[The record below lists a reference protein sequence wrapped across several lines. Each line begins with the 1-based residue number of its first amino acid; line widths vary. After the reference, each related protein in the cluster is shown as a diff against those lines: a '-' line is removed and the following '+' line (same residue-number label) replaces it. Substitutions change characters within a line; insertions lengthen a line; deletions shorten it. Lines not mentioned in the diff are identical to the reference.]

1 MRIYMKKVL
10 AVLPAVALALT
21 ACVSSTDDSNATASP
36 TQPQLPTDYIISE
49 MGEYSYAADGT
60 LEITKATCTDYAN
73 EAVWKKTTQVG
84 SLTDAGNGKAQM
96 DLGDGAGKDTY
107 EFTVAAGEQ
116 FPEGNFYKSSTL
128 NDPLIWGVVLE
139 DPYYSEAVFIN
150 TDCIF
155 QNFGEMQETLALIAK
170 VPKSSINM
178 SCKTLS
184 IEGLEMTYVSH
195 TQGSIEYTVSYGGVT
210 SNVKQAFRYAFVE
223 NDCKKAFKD
232 YQQEYENGETQ
243 EFFNFDL
250 YDQDISASAEF
261 VDLITNFH
269 NRTGLAK
276 SAETPTMTEKQIKD
290 IFRAIG
296 SKLRHGK

>member
-1 MRIYMKKVL
+1 MKKVL
-10 AVLPAVALALT
+10 AVLPVVALALT
-21 ACVSSTDDSNATASP
+21 GCISSSDDSKTSADPAP
-36 TQPQLPTDYIISE
+36 AQLPTDFIVTE
-49 MGEYSYAADGT
+49 MGSYSYAADGT
-60 LEITKATCTDYAN
+60 LEVTKATCSDYAN
-73 EAVWKKTTQVG
+73 EVVWKKTTQSG

-96 DLGDGAGKDTY
+96 DLGDGDGKNAY
-107 EFTVAAGEQ
+107 EFRAAAGEQ
-116 FPEGNFYKSSTL
+116 FPEGNFYKSLTL

-155 QNFGEMQETLALIAK
+155 ENFGEMQETLALMVG

-195 TQGSIEYTVSYGGVT
+195 TQGSIDYTVSYGGVT
-210 SNVKQAFRYAFVE
+210 STVKQNFRYAFVE

-232 YQQEYENGETQ
+232 YQKEYESGETQ
-243 EFFNFDL
+243 DFFNFDY
-250 YDQDISASAEF
+250 YDQDIDASAEF
-261 VDLITNFH
+261 TDLIVNFH

-276 SAETPTMTEKQIKD
+276 SAPTLTEKQIKD
-290 IFRAIG
+290 IFRAVG

>member
-1 MRIYMKKVL
+1 
-10 AVLPAVALALT
+10 
-21 ACVSSTDDSNATASP
+21 
-36 TQPQLPTDYIISE
+36 
-49 MGEYSYAADGT
+49 
-60 LEITKATCTDYAN
+60 
-73 EAVWKKTTQVG
+73 
-84 SLTDAGNGKAQM
+84 
-96 DLGDGAGKDTY
+96 
-107 EFTVAAGEQ
+107 
-116 FPEGNFYKSSTL
+116 
-128 NDPLIWGVVLE
+128 
-139 DPYYSEAVFIN
+139 
-150 TDCIF
+150 
-155 QNFGEMQETLALIAK
+155 MQETLALIAK

-223 NDCKKAFKD
+223 NDCRKAFKD
-232 YQQEYENGETQ
+232 YQQEYESGETQ

-261 VDLITNFH
+261 VDLISNFH

-276 SAETPTMTEKQIKD
+276 SAPTLTEKQIKD
-290 IFRAIG
+290 IFRAVG

>member
-96 DLGDGAGKDTY
+96 DLGDGAGKNTY

-139 DPYYSEAVFIN
+139 DPYYSEALFIN

-155 QNFGEMQETLALIAK
+155 QNFGEMQETLALMVG

-210 SNVKQAFRYAFVE
+210 STVKQRFRYAFVE

-243 EFFNFDL
+243 DFFNFDY
-250 YDQDISASAEF
+250 YDQDIDASAEF
-261 VDLITNFH
+261 TDLIINFH

-276 SAETPTMTEKQIKD
+276 SAPTLTEKQIKD

>member
-1 MRIYMKKVL
+1 MKKVL
-10 AVLPAVALALT
+10 AVLPVVALALT
-21 ACVSSTDDSNATASP
+21 GCISSSDDSKTSADPAP
-36 TQPQLPTDYIISE
+36 AQLPTDFIVTE
-49 MGEYSYAADGT
+49 MGSYSYAADGT
-60 LEITKATCTDYAN
+60 LEVTKATCSDYAN
-73 EAVWKKTTQVG
+73 EVVWKKTTQSG

-96 DLGDGAGKDTY
+96 DLGDGDGKNTY
-107 EFTVAAGEQ
+107 EFRAAAGEQ

-139 DPYYSEAVFIN
+139 DPYYSEAIFIN

-155 QNFGEMQETLALIAK
+155 ENFGEMQETLALMVG

-195 TQGSIEYTVSYGGVT
+195 TQGSIDYTVSYGGVT
-210 SNVKQAFRYAFVE
+210 SNVKQNFRYAFVE

-232 YQQEYENGETQ
+232 YQKEYESGETQ
-243 EFFNFDL
+243 DFFNFDY
-250 YDQDISASAEF
+250 YDQDIDTSAEF
-261 VDLITNFH
+261 TDLIVNFH

-276 SAETPTMTEKQIKD
+276 SAPTLTEKQIKD
-290 IFRAIG
+290 IFRAVG

>member
-1 MRIYMKKVL
+1 MRIYMKKVF

-36 TQPQLPTDYIISE
+36 AQPQLPTDYIVTE
-49 MGEYSYAADGT
+49 MGSYSYAADGT
-60 LEITKATCTDYAN
+60 LEVTKATCTDYAN
-73 EAVWKKTTQVG
+73 EVVWKKTTQVG

-96 DLGDGAGKDTY
+96 DLGDGDGKNTY

-155 QNFGEMQETLALIAK
+155 ENFGEMQETLALMVG

-195 TQGSIEYTVSYGGVT
+195 TQGSIDYTVSYGGVT
-210 SNVKQAFRYAFVE
+210 STVKQNFRYAYVE
-223 NDCKKAFKD
+223 NDCKKAFRD
-232 YQQEYENGETQ
+232 YQKEYENGETQ
-243 EFFNFDL
+243 DFFNFDY
-250 YDQDISASAEF
+250 YDQDIDASAEF
-261 VDLITNFH
+261 TDLITNFH

-276 SAETPTMTEKQIKD
+276 SAEMPTLTEKQIKN
-290 IFRAIG
+290 IFRAVG

>member
-1 MRIYMKKVL
+1 MKKVL

-84 SLTDAGNGKAQM
+84 SLTDAGNGTAQM
-96 DLGDGAGKDTY
+96 DLGDGAGKNTY
-107 EFTVAAGEQ
+107 EFRVAAGEQ

-139 DPYYSEAVFIN
+139 DPYYSDVIYIN

-155 QNFGEMQETLALIAK
+155 ENFGEMQETLSLIAK

-223 NDCKKAFKD
+223 NDCRKAFKD

-276 SAETPTMTEKQIKD
+276 SAPTLTEKQIKD

>member
-10 AVLPAVALALT
+10 AVLPAVALAMTGCL
-21 ACVSSTDDSNATASP
+21 SSSESSP
-36 TQPQLPTDYIISE
+36 AAPTPAALPTDYIISE

-96 DLGDGAGKDTY
+96 DLGDGAGKNTY
-107 EFTVAAGEQ
+107 EFRVAAGEQ

-139 DPYYSEAVFIN
+139 DPYYSEALFIN

-243 EFFNFDL
+243 DFFNFDY
-250 YDQDISASAEF
+250 YDQDIDASAEF

-276 SAETPTMTEKQIKD
+276 SAETPTLTEKQIKD

>member
-1 MRIYMKKVL
+1 MKKVL

-96 DLGDGAGKDTY
+96 DLGDGAGKNTY

-139 DPYYSEAVFIN
+139 DPYYSEALFIN

-155 QNFGEMQETLALIAK
+155 QNFGEMQETLALMVG

-210 SNVKQAFRYAFVE
+210 STVKQRFRYAFVE

-243 EFFNFDL
+243 DFFNFDY
-250 YDQDISASAEF
+250 YDQDIDASAEF

>member
-10 AVLPAVALALT
+10 AVLPAVALAMT
-21 ACVSSTDDSNATASP
+21 GCVSSSDDSSSVAP
-36 TQPQLPTDYIISE
+36 TPAALPTDYIISE

-73 EAVWKKTTQVG
+73 EAVWKKTTQHG
-84 SLTDAGNGKAQM
+84 ALTDAGNGTAQM
-96 DLGDGAGKDTY
+96 DLGDGAGKNTY
-107 EFTVAAGEQ
+107 EFRVAAGEQ
-116 FPEGNFYKSSTL
+116 FPEGNFYKSVTVKS
-128 NDPLIWGVVLE
+128 PLIEGVVLE
-139 DPYYSEAVFIN
+139 DPYYSDVIYIN

-155 QNFGEMQETLALIAK
+155 ENFGEMQETLSLIAK
-170 VPKSSINM
+170 VPKNSINM

-210 SNVKQAFRYAFVE
+210 STVKQGFRYAYVE

>member
-1 MRIYMKKVL
+1 MKKVL
-10 AVLPAVALALT
+10 AVLPVVALALT
-21 ACVSSTDDSNATASP
+21 GCISSSDDSKTSADPAP
-36 TQPQLPTDYIISE
+36 AQLPTDFIVTE
-49 MGEYSYAADGT
+49 MGSYRYAADGT
-60 LEITKATCTDYAN
+60 LEVTKATCSDYAN
-73 EAVWKKTTQVG
+73 EVVWKQTTQSG

-96 DLGDGAGKDTY
+96 DLGDGAGKNAY

-139 DPYYSEAVFIN
+139 DPYYSEAIFIN

-155 QNFGEMQETLALIAK
+155 ENFGEMQETLALMVG
-170 VPKSSINM
+170 VPKTSINM

-195 TQGSIEYTVSYGGVT
+195 TQESIEYTVSYGGEKST
-210 SNVKQAFRYAFVE
+210 VKQRFRYAFVE

-232 YQQEYENGETQ
+232 YQKEYESGETQ
-243 EFFNFDL
+243 DFFNFDY
-250 YDQDISASAEF
+250 YDQDIDASAEF
-261 VDLITNFH
+261 TDLIVNFH

-276 SAETPTMTEKQIKD
+276 SAPTLTEKQIKD
-290 IFRAIG
+290 IFRAVG